1 MAVEIAF
8 QTRGNETRG
17 NGSPS
22 HGRTAHLQPAI
33 DQLGVPRL
41 DCSVGLMAHNEERN
55 IANAIEAVLAQ
66 QPTFGELVELIVV
79 ASGCTDRTTDIV
91 AALALDDP
99 RIRLIVQELRAGKAS
114 AINLFI
120 AAARAPILVLVN
132 ADNIV
137 TPGSI
142 DALVEQFHDAAV
154 GMVGGKP
161 VPVNDDDT
169 FLGYA
174 VHLLWRLHDQI
185 ARESPKLGEIVAFRN
200 IVASIPTD
208 TAVDELSLQ
217 AVVTELGYRLVYE
230 PRAVVYNCGPTTTS
244 DFLRQRRRIFAG
256 HLYIARNQG
265 YAASTMSFTR
275 IGRVLLRSESDNIA
289 KAPLWAA
296 GALALET
303 TARVLGYYDF
313 LRRRP
318 HHIWTTE
325 TTTKGDIGES
335 AHQKMVES
343 EIVDLAEERLQR
355 RFHPTAS
362 LLQQMARQV
371 AARGA
376 CTCSRTEQRTIIL
389 DAEGGVEIEVEP
401 HGGARR
407 AKFCSSCALYGI
419 LPVVLVRR
427 SRSLGASAPSRLRR
441 LVRRPRTPDSPT
453 RRFHQPWV

>member
-1 MAVEIAF
+1 VAVEIAF
-8 QTRGNETRG
+8 QTRGNQTRG
-17 NGSPS
+17 NGTLSL
-22 HGRTAHLQPAI
+22 GTTGHLQPAH
-33 DQLGVPRL
+33 DQLGAPRL
-41 DCSVGLMAHNEERN
+41 DCSVGLMAHNEEGN

-91 AALALDDP
+91 ASLALEDP
-99 RIRLIVQELRAGKAS
+99 RIRLVVQERRAGKAS

-132 ADNIV
+132 GDNIV
-137 TPGSI
+137 TPGTI
-142 DALVEQFHDAAV
+142 DALVEQFQDQAV

-161 VPVNDDDT
+161 IPVNDDDT

-200 IVASIPTD
+200 IVPSIPTD

-230 PRAVVYNCGPTTTS
+230 PRAVVYNCGPTTTA

-256 HLYIARNQG
+256 HLRIARNQG
-265 YAASTMSFTR
+265 YAASTMSVTR
-275 IGRVLLRSESDNIA
+275 IGRALLQSESDNIA
-289 KAPLWAA
+289 RAPLWAA
-296 GALALET
+296 GTVALET

-318 HHIWTTE
+318 HHIWTTVA
-325 TTTKGDIGES
+325 TTKGDIGES

-343 EIVDLAEERLQR
+343 EVVDLGEERLQR
-355 RFHPTAS
+355 RFHATAS
-362 LLQQMARQV
+362 LLQHMARQV
-371 AARGA
+371 AARGT
-376 CTCSRTEQRTIIL
+376 CTCSPTQERTIIL
-389 DAEGGVEIEVEP
+389 DSQNAVEVEQ
-401 HGGARR
+401 RR
-407 AKFCSSCALYGI
+407 GHRRGKFCSSCAVYGI
-419 LPVVLVRR
+419 LPVVIVRR
-427 SRSLGASAPSRLRR
+427 SRSRRASAPSRLHRVLPRR
-441 LVRRPRTPDSPT
+441 RNPDSPT
-453 RRFHQPWV
+453 RRFNQPWV